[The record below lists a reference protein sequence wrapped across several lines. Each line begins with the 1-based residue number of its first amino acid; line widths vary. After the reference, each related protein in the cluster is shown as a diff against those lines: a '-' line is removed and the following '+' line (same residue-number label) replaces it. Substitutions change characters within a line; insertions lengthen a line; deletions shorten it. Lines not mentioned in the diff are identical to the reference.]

1 MKKVNIILTLLVRM
15 MVLIVTTTTVQFAA
29 FQMYNWGARPVAL
42 GNAFVGIADDANCM
56 NYNIAGVA
64 IVKKQE
70 LQALYAKPF
79 MGVENVELGF
89 LSLKYVGVIKGLG
102 KLGLVI
108 DQFNAGGVYTEF
120 CYAAG
125 LGDKVYKM
133 QDGTEIYA
141 GVKVKY
147 LGHSYSYDTSLKSYA
162 EFYGDTVVNAGSSK
176 TGITA
181 DIGLLAR
188 KDLITVG
195 AAVEN
200 VTQPDLGIK
209 YEDKVPM
216 LIRVGGSYLMP
227 KQNLRIAVEINLR
240 QQSYGDNNMSFGL
253 GGEYGVSKDIVL
265 RAGYSN
271 KGITVGGGF
280 ATTMQEKYL
289 LGLDAAYVINS
300 GEIGGNDLQ
309 VTVKLKW

>member
-1 MKKVNIILTLLVRM
+1 MKKKLHNIVIC
-15 MVLIVTTTTVQFAA
+15 IVFIMFMSITTSYTA

-56 NYNIAGVA
+56 SYNIAGVG

-89 LSLKYVGVIKGLG
+89 ISLKYVGVIKGLG
-102 KLGLVI
+102 KIGIAV
-108 DQFNAGGVYTEF
+108 DQFNAGGLYTEF

-125 LGDKVYKM
+125 LADIIYKM

-141 GVKVKY
+141 GGKVKY
-147 LGHSYSYDTSLKSYA
+147 LGHSYSYDESLKSYA
-162 EFYGDTVVNAGSSK
+162 EFYGDSVVNTGSSK
-176 TGITA
+176 SGITL
-181 DIGLLAR
+181 DLGLIAK
-188 KDLITVG
+188 KDFITVG
-195 AAVEN
+195 VAVEN

-216 LIRVGGSYLMP
+216 LIRVGGSYFVP
-227 KQNLRIAVEINLR
+227 KQKLILSAEVDLR
-240 QQSYGDNNMSFGL
+240 QQSYGENNMEFGL

-265 RAGYSN
+265 RAGYST
-271 KGITVGGGF
+271 KGITVGAGL
-280 ATTMQEKYL
+280 ATVMQEKYL

-309 VTVKLKW
+309 LTVKLKW